1 MSARF
6 RALVVSVSLI
16 LASGAAALAPQKASA
31 QESDTDAGK
40 RRIVSKV
47 APSYPPLARQMN
59 VAGRVKIEVT
69 VSAEGRVVSTRVI
82 GGSPMLVAA
91 SLDAV
96 KKFQFE
102 QRPRETTEIVE
113 FQFDRQ

>member
-1 MSARF
+1 MSAKF
-6 RALVVSVSLI
+6 RILVVSVGLI
-16 LASGAAALAPQKASA
+16 WVLGGTAIVPPKASA
-31 QESDTDAGK
+31 QDSETEAGK
-40 RRIVSKV
+40 RKIVVKV
-47 APSYPPLARQMN
+47 APVYPPLARQMN

-69 VSAEGRVVSTRVI
+69 VSADGRVVSTRVI

-102 QRPRETTEIVE
+102 QRPRETTEVVE
-113 FQFDRQ
+113 FLFDR

>member
-1 MSARF
+1 MSAKF
-6 RALVVSVSLI
+6 RVALVSIGLI
-16 LASGAAALAPQKASA
+16 LAIGGATIVPRQASA
-31 QESDTDAGK
+31 QDNEAEADK
-40 RRIVSKV
+40 RKIVVKV
-47 APSYPPLARQMN
+47 APVYPPLARQMN

-69 VSAEGRVVSTRVI
+69 VSADGRVVSTRVI
-82 GGSPMLVAA
+82 GGSPMLIAA

-113 FQFDRQ
+113 FQFDR

>member
-1 MSARF
+1 MPAKF
-6 RALVVSVSLI
+6 RVLAVSVGLV
-16 LASGAAALAPQKASA
+16 LASGGAAIVPQKASA
-31 QESDTDAGK
+31 QDSESEAGK
-40 RRIVSKV
+40 RKIVSKV
-47 APSYPPLARQMN
+47 SPIYPPLARQMN

-69 VSAEGRVVSTRVI
+69 VSADGRVVSTRVI

-102 QRPRETTEIVE
+102 QRSRETTEIVE
-113 FQFDRQ
+113 FQFDR